1 MKKSKILIFISLA
14 FFFASCKKSESTVVP
29 EKDDFS
35 FTYNGQNYNY
45 SIFGNTANAGVGK
58 GMNGTPNLFI
68 DMVNLFGGR
77 IYFEK
82 TGCAYLEPEF
92 SYIILNS
99 GCMLS
104 VQNPSGGPLPIDSSK
119 VFLYESG
126 SLNVSFSNCISK
138 SGVDIITGLPYQ
150 YNDCAAIGTFDLTLK
165 NNNNSTIKITN
176 GIVKFHHV
184 IVL

>member
-1 MKKSKILIFISLA
+1 MKSSKIIIFISLA
-14 FFFASCKKSESTVVP
+14 LLFASCKKSDSKVEP
-29 EKDDFS
+29 EKDEFS

-45 SIFGNTANAGVGK
+45 SITGNVANAGVGK
-58 GMNGTPNLFI
+58 GTDGTPNIGI

-77 IYFEK
+77 VYFEK

-104 VQNPSGGPLPIDSSK
+104 VQNPSGSPLPIDSSK

-126 SLNVSFSNCISK
+126 TLNISFSNCISK

-184 IVL
+184 EVH